1 MTVSC
6 QSKAVPPRRGFAS
19 VWTLVVLAV
28 VSALLATVAAQL
40 LTNRR
45 ELYRQQERTQS
56 LWLAR
61 SGIELAAGR
70 LLTDPDGYRGE
81 AVEVVPGTRVR
92 VEVRAEAPGTN
103 VYQVTSAALHPGA
116 AGGPAYTLT
125 RRFKRTAEGG
135 KARLEGVAPGPGDNS
150 DAPDH
155 PSGG

>member
-1 MTVSC
+1 
-6 QSKAVPPRRGFAS
+6 

-28 VSALLATVAAQL
+28 ASALLGTVAAQL

-45 ELYRQQERTQS
+45 ELDRQQQRTRS

-81 AVEVVPGTRVR
+81 TVEVVPGSRVR
-92 VEVRAEAPGTN
+92 VEVRTEGAGTN
-103 VYQVTSAALHPGA
+103 TYHVTSAVLHTGTA
-116 AGGPAYTLT
+116 SGPDAFTLT

-135 KARLEGVAPGPGDNS
+135 KVRLEGVAPGPADGS
-150 DAPDH
+150 DAAEH
-155 PSGG
+155 PAGG